1 MNLECIRE
9 VIDFLKTK
17 GIVFRHSSKLTS
29 CILFNG
35 NIANDVAKIAQD
47 TIGKDVFVYGKYYED
62 IAETYICLICKEIF
76 ENVLLSGE
84 EIEIDKDIVIS
95 EDILIQMDNEYSIDF
110 SYINQIKDILIQRN
124 IYSKI

>member
-1 MNLECIRE
+1 MNLE
-9 VIDFLKTK
+9 
-17 GIVFRHSSKLTS
+17 FRHSSKLTS

-95 EDILIQMDNEYSIDF
+95 EDILIQ
-110 SYINQIKDILIQRN
+110 RN